1 MFENSRED
9 TCKVEGLR
17 CTALLKKRHG
27 CFPVN
32 FAKFLTHFSPVSF
45 VIVDTSFEHRVN
57 ILGKIYLLIADTIL
71 LVGKKENTCIF
82 LFDTFLYFNMKLI
95 FPMLFFSHML

>member
-1 MFENSRED
+1 M
-9 TCKVEGLR
+9 
-17 CTALLKKRHG
+17 
-27 CFPVN
+27 
-32 FAKFLTHFSPVSF
+32 SF